1 MNQQEGIKNI
11 INELHNLGFE
21 YVIRN
26 INIPNMCTMVC
37 HHSWVKWGFEK
48 TCIITLVN
56 HEFGT
61 KIIMEKDDKILERI
75 VSNREAACL
84 YEWALNEHLILTI
97 SDMRKMLGY
106 DKDCGFFEG
115 EYVTDTN
122 KNDE

>member
-1 MNQQEGIKNI
+1 
-11 INELHNLGFE
+11 
-21 YVIRN
+21 
-26 INIPNMCTMVC
+26 MCTMVC

-48 TCIITLVN
+48 TCIITLLN

-61 KIIMEKDDKILERI
+61 KIVMEKDDRILERI

-97 SDMRKMLGY
+97 SDMRRMLGY

-115 EYVTDTN
+115 EYITDTN